1 MKMKKLDIPHD
12 PMPNMTAMVDLIMCI
27 LIFFMLA
34 SKFVVSETFLPSSM
48 PVDMGFSDRTNNAAS
63 VEVNLILGMRP
74 GAFGVVVDL
83 PDGSYNKTIPAP
95 GVKPATDEEYLTTMA
110 RYMGTVA
117 AELKRRKADL
127 AGKVRVILKP
137 TPDLEYKYIVG
148 VFGAVQDAGFDNIC
162 FAVSYGG

>member
-1 MKMKKLDIPHD
+1 MKMKKLEIPHD

-34 SKFVVSETFLPSSM
+34 SKFVSAETFLPSSM
-48 PVDMGFSDRTNNAAS
+48 PVDMGFSDRTSNPAS
-63 VEVNLILGMRP
+63 VEVNLMLNLRS

-83 PDGSYNKTIPAP
+83 PDGNYQKTIPAP
-95 GVKPATDEEYLTTMA
+95 GVKPSTDEEYLNTMA
-110 RYMGTVA
+110 RYMGSVT

-127 AGKVRVILKP
+127 AGKVRVIIKP

-148 VFGAVQDAGFDNIC
+148 VFGAVHDAGFDNIC